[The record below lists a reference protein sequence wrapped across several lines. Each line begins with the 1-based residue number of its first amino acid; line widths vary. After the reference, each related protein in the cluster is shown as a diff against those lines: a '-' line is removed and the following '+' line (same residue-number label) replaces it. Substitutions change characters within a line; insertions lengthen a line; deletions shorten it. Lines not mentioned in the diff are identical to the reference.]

1 MTPGNCATLSPLRPT
16 AVFEL
21 TVRVGEALE
30 LGEVG
35 GGRRR
40 MIPILGGELQGS
52 GARCGD
58 SGIVLPGGADW
69 QTLGSDGVTHL
80 HARYA
85 IRMSNGD
92 IVGVNNSGVRRA
104 STDIADR
111 MAAGMEVDH
120 SQYYFVTTPV
130 FEAAH
135 GPHRWLSEHVFLA
148 RGLRFPDRV
157 CLLVFQ
163 VD

>member
-1 MTPGNCATLSPLRPT
+1 MRPGDCTTPSPLRLAP
-16 AVFEL
+16 VYEL
-21 TVRVGEALE
+21 TVRVAEALE

-40 MIPILGGELQGS
+40 MIPILGGELHG
-52 GARCGD
+52 CGTRADD

-69 QTLGSDGVTHL
+69 QTLGPDGVTHL

-92 IVGVNNSGVRRA
+92 IVGVSNSGIRRA
-104 STDIADR
+104 SADIADR
-111 MAAGMEVDH
+111 MAAGLEVDH

-148 RGLRFPDRV
+148 RGLRYPDRV
-157 CLLVFQ
+157 CLQVFQ

>member
-1 MTPGNCATLSPLRPT
+1 MTPLRLA

-40 MIPILGGELQGS
+40 MIPILGGELHGS

-69 QTLGSDGVTHL
+69 QTLGSDGLTRL

-85 IRMSNGD
+85 IRMVNGD

-104 STDIADR
+104 PPDVADR
-111 MAAGMEVDH
+111 MAAGLEVDH
-120 SQYYFVTTPV
+120 SRYYFMTTPV
-130 FEAAH
+130 FEAAQ

-157 CLLVFQ
+157 DLQVFQ
-163 VD
+163 VE